1 MIFFLFL
8 FINFLWHCLLS
19 LQYSIYSL
27 LLLTLFHKF
36 YFSIFYKS
44 AKLFC
49 KDTIIIFFSYLP
61 QGSEEEKDVKAEK
74 SVTISGKNMT
84 DITYA
89 VELINLRVR
98 EWMRINAERI
108 SMNVKSNVT
117 AEINGKIRKMVSSD
131 LAAVRGDPYGGYSG
145 ILHNQNIN
153 VLSSNNNNNN
163 DNMMHSQYQQQLLLS
178 QQQQYQQQSLNQGY
192 NNQQYPL
199 SLQPVLG
206 QNQYPTNNQQQRQH
220 NSGY

>member
-1 MIFFLFL
+1 MYKCQTVFKRYRNKFFFLV
-8 FINFLWHCLLS
+8 
-19 LQYSIYSL
+19 Y
-27 LLLTLFHKF
+27 
-36 YFSIFYKS
+36 
-44 AKLFC
+44 
-49 KDTIIIFFSYLP
+49 P

-117 AEINGKIRKMVSSD
+117 AEVNGKIRKMVSSD

-145 ILHNQNIN
+145 ILNNQNIN
-153 VLSSNNNNNN
+153 I
-163 DNMMHSQYQQQLLLS
+163 
-178 QQQQYQQQSLNQGY
+178 
-192 NNQQYPL
+192 
-199 SLQPVLG
+199 
-206 QNQYPTNNQQQRQH
+206 
-220 NSGY
+220 NSVWASKTVKNEHRFDDFLKYKPAAINIYLDIGSGDAVDRF